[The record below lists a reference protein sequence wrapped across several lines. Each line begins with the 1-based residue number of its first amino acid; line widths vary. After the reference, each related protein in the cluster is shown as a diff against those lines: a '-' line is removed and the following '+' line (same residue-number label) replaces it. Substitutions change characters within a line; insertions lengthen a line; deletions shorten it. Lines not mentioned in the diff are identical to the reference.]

1 MLQCL
6 LQSFSRVVQ
15 SGLHGTHRDT
25 QNPGRRLRRQ
35 TTLLVLA
42 GMLCLLCLFLTAGL
56 LYPVYP
62 TLTLAC
68 LAYLCAAVTGA
79 CILTVVFMQKRRE
92 LTC

>member
-1 MLQCL
+1 MKQIYRFDGKTPPVLRESALQAEL
-6 LQSFSRVVQ
+6 ER
-15 SGLHGTHRDT
+15 
-25 QNPGRRLRRQ
+25 RRLGWQ

-79 CILTVVFMQKRRE
+79 CVLTVVFMQKRRE

>member
-1 MLQCL
+1 MKQIYHFNKTAPPILRESALQKEL
-6 LQSFSRVVQ
+6 ER
-15 SGLHGTHRDT
+15 
-25 QNPGRRLRRQ
+25 RRLRRQ

-68 LAYLCAAVTGA
+68 VAYLCAAVTGA
-79 CILTVVFMQKRRE
+79 CVLTVVFMQKRRE

>member
-1 MLQCL
+1 MKQIYRFDGEMPPVLRETTL
-6 LQSFSRVVQ
+6 RAELER
-15 SGLHGTHRDT
+15 
-25 QNPGRRLRRQ
+25 RRLRRQ

-62 TLTLAC
+62 ALALAC
-68 LAYLCAAVTGA
+68 VVYLCAAVTGA
-79 CILTVVFMQKRRE
+79 CVLTVVFMQKRRD

>member
-1 MLQCL
+1 MKQIYRFDGNTPPILRESVLQEVL
-6 LQSFSRVVQ
+6 ER
-15 SGLHGTHRDT
+15 
-25 QNPGRRLRRQ
+25 RRLRRQ